1 MRGGSARLE
10 LIRRTRG
17 SFCGFIVTLIHSALS
32 INKSQWAKQQAV
44 VHNDDIVYHSSCLC
58 HVLHLLYDVL
68 NTSSSVCVLSVL
80 AKPLCLWVV
89 VHYLVVVVH

>member
-17 SFCGFIVTLIHSALS
+17 SFCGFIVTSIHSALS

-44 VHNDDIVYHSSCLC
+44 VHTDDIVYHSSCLC

-89 VHYLVVVVH
+89 VH